1 MHRFILGLGA
11 LLAALVLLW
20 PATALAHRVTLLAWS
35 DSSNIITESA
45 YADNGKPV
53 TGGTVEVLC
62 AKSDHKLL
70 EGVTDAQGRFSF
82 PIPPLA
88 RERRMNLK
96 LVLYTGMGHQGEQIL
111 PAEDYLGP
119 APAQAAAQSLPAD
132 SAAASQN
139 ASVCQEALVRMVDEA
154 LDRKLAPLAM
164 VLARQAEALARKTDS
179 GPGVAE
185 IFGGLGWILGL
196 VGVAAFFRSRRNGK
210 S

>member
-11 LLAALVLLW
+11 LLATLVLLW

-35 DSSNIITESA
+35 DASNIITESA

-53 TGGTVEVLC
+53 AGGTVEVLC

-96 LVLYTGMGHQGEQIL
+96 LVLYTGMGHQGERIL

-119 APAQAAAQSLPAD
+119 APAQAAAQTNCTGSP
-132 SAAASQN
+132 AASQN
-139 ASVCQEALVRMVDEA
+139 ASVREDAVARRVEEA

-164 VLARQAEALARKTDS
+164 ALTRQAEALARKADT

-185 IFGGLGWILGL
+185 IFGGLGWIFGL
-196 VGVAAFFRSRRNGK
+196 VGVAAYFRSRRNGK

>member
-1 MHRFILGLGA
+1 MRRFILGLGA
-11 LLAALVLLW
+11 LLATLVLLW

-35 DSSNIITESA
+35 DANNVITESA
-45 YADNGKPV
+45 YADSGKPV
-53 TGGTVEVLC
+53 AGGAVEVLC

-82 PIPPLA
+82 PIPTLA
-88 RERRMNLK
+88 RERRMSLK
-96 LVLYTGMGHQGEQIL
+96 LVLYTGMGHQSERIFL
-111 PAEDYLGP
+111 AEEYLGP
-119 APAQAAAQSLPAD
+119 APVKAAAQPLSSQ

-139 ASVCQEALVRMVDEA
+139 ASVCQEALARMVEEA
-154 LDRKLAPLAM
+154 LDRKLAPLTM
-164 VLARQAEALARKTDS
+164 ILTRQSEALARKADS

-185 IFGGLGWILGL
+185 IFGGLGWIFGL